1 MFEWIKKIFGIH
13 KFHRHIYAVT
23 TGTYVGEMLIFIQEV
38 GDSYYFL
45 SVPKNV
51 NRKIPKEKFDFG
63 IDNNILEFVEIA
75 PRAVKKVAYKQFLK
89 NESIN

>member
-1 MFEWIKKIFGIH
+1 MLEWLKKIFGIH
-13 KFHRHIYAVT
+13 KYHRHIYAVT

-45 SVPKNV
+45 SVPKNL

-63 IDNNILEFVEIA
+63 IANNILEFVEIA
-75 PRAVKKVAYKQFLK
+75 PKEVNKVAHKQFLK
-89 NESIN
+89 NEGTN